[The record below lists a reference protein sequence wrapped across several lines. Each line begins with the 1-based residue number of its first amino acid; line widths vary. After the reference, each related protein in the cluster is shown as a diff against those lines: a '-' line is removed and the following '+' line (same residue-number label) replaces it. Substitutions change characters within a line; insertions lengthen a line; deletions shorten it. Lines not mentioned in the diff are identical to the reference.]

1 MRKGSL
7 DTIIAE
13 TREKFDLPMEVE
25 INKYTICSHLKPAH
39 KIHVAHQGPL
49 LSMVQEEALLLKM
62 ILLLADKQAPVTCRE
77 GLELANSLVRGMAR
91 LVKSK
96 SGNNGTYLTNNQMR
110 RTIMMMTVC
119 CLDKST
125 GTISVPDTAIS
136 YLQNEHYG
144 LISIMMTGA
153 W

>member
-77 GLELANSLVRGMAR
+77 GLELANLLV
-91 LVKSK
+91 
-96 SGNNGTYLTNNQMR
+96 SGTAMEGKIEEWKQWHLPHQQSDEENNN
-110 RTIMMMTVC
+110 
-119 CLDKST
+119 DDD
-125 GTISVPDTAIS
+125 SV
-136 YLQNEHYG
+136 LLG
-144 LISIMMTGA
+144 
-153 W
+153 